1 MPYYKYVVP
10 DRVDVL
16 SNLKIRFTQPS
27 ALNDPFESFPAIQ
40 TSLNSREA
48 KRYARQRIGQ
58 MAREGGLPQ
67 TPARSHI
74 RDLRRDFLE
83 WCDERHG
90 DKAAE
95 QLQIRAR
102 AMCDRLGLLLCMS
115 KVPNNILMWSHYAKA
130 HSGLVIE
137 FDSNHEFFKY
147 ATQDVIYSSERPV
160 WNVDDSRHPAGMEHI
175 KSLDWAYEQEVRKTE
190 MVGGKQLQLQNGKDF
205 VAADPDWVPDPYSI
219 HFFDLPS
226 DLITGVI
233 VGWKA
238 AEESIRAIRD
248 ALSAGHFRR
257 VKLRQAV
264 PSRMEFK
271 MEIVGLSRN

>member
-10 DRVDVL
+10 DRIDVL

-27 ALNDPFESFPAIQ
+27 ALNDPFEAFPAIQ
-40 TSLNSREA
+40 TNLNRRVA
-48 KRYARQRIGQ
+48 KKFARQRIGK
-58 MAREGGLPQ
+58 MARESGVPQ
-67 TPARSHI
+67 TRSRSHI

-90 DKAAE
+90 DKAAG
-95 QLQIRAR
+95 QLQTRAR
-102 AMCDRLGLLLCMS
+102 AMCDKLGLLLCMS
-115 KVPNNILMWSHYAKA
+115 KIPDNILMWSHYAKA
-130 HSGLVIE
+130 HSGFVIE
-137 FDSNHEFFKY
+137 FDSKHEFFKY

-160 WNVDDSRHPAGMEHI
+160 WNVENSRHPAGMEHR

-190 MVGGKQLQLQNGKDF
+190 MIGGKQLRLQNGNDF

-219 HFFDLPS
+219 HLFDLPA
-226 DLITGVI
+226 DVITGVI

-238 AEESIRAIRD
+238 QDETIRALRD
-248 ALSAGHFRR
+248 VLNIGQCRR
-257 VKLRQAV
+257 VQLRRAV

-271 MEIVGLSRN
+271 MEIVRLSRQ